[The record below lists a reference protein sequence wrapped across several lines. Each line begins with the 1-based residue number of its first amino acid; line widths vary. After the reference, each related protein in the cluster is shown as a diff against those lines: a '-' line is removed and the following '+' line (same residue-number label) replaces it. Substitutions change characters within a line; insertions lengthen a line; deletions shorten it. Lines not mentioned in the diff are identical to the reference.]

1 MSYGLYALCEN
12 GMVIDTTTITGVLQ
26 EALSLSTAS
35 SGTLSYPSLAGR
47 TMFIQTTR
55 AVTASGGI
63 FNNRGLRFDISYSAG
78 YPIITYSP
86 VGSGADYLMNVFV
99 MVK

>member
-1 MSYGLYALCEN
+1 MTYGLYCLCAN
-12 GMVIDTTTITGVLQ
+12 GMVVDTTTITGVLQ
-26 EALSLSTAS
+26 EALSLSTGS

-47 TMFIQTTR
+47 TIFIQTTR

-63 FNNRGLRFDISYSAG
+63 FNNRSLRFDISYTAG
-78 YPIITYSP
+78 YPIVTYSP
-86 VGSGADYLMNVFV
+86 VGSGGNYMLNVYV